1 MVYDAALY
9 TGGFAP
15 FGQGAKPNIFH
26 PFNNALAQGTL
37 MKASLLRSSIF
48 ALTAVLG
55 TATLPLTSVQAAE
68 AIVAT
73 VNGKTIPKA
82 RADAMV
88 NAQIAQGQ
96 PDSPELRSMVREE
109 LVRREVLSQE
119 ASKLGYEKKLEIL
132 AQQMLAR
139 QSVLIN
145 AYISD
150 FVAKHPISDEQL
162 KKEYEAIKQGLG
174 NKEYK
179 VRHILV
185 EKEDEAKDIIARLN
199 KGEKFE
205 DLAKQSKDPGSRER
219 GGELGWAAPTNYVQP
234 FSAAMMKLE
243 KGKYTETPV
252 KSDFGYHVIQLDDTR
267 DLKLPSFEEAKPQ
280 LAQRMQQQVI
290 EKHINELM
298 SAAKIQ

>member
-1 MVYDAALY
+1 
-9 TGGFAP
+9 
-15 FGQGAKPNIFH
+15 
-26 PFNNALAQGTL
+26 

-48 ALTAVLG
+48 ALTAVLA
-55 TATLPLTSVQAAE
+55 TVTLPLTSVQAAE
-68 AIVAT
+68 TIVAT
-73 VNGKTIPKA
+73 VNGKAIPKA

-88 NAQIAQGQ
+88 DAQIAQGQ
-96 PDSPELRSMVREE
+96 PDSPELRNMVREE

-119 ASKLGYEKKLEIL
+119 AAKLGYEKKLSVL

-145 AYISD
+145 AYIGD

-162 KKEYEAIKQGLG
+162 KKEYATIKQGLG

-205 DLAKQSKDPGSRER
+205 DLAKLSKDPGSRER

-290 EKHINELM
+290 EKHINELV
-298 SAAKIQ
+298 SAAKIK